1 MGAASAERSPPAA
14 LTGRL
19 WTAWRTGLIGY
30 TALMTTQPNTVYF
43 AAHDYAP
50 VTRRFGA
57 FLTDLVV
64 LCVLAFVLVI
74 PIGYLMLPNRVRSM
88 PDSPQRQVLLSKY
101 TKRAFAIGGL
111 AGGIAYH
118 IVLRRL
124 RGGTLG
130 YRLLG
135 IRLVNETGRPPSWR
149 VLGKRFVLAALLATP
164 CLFFLPLV
172 ASYLYAL
179 KHPKRQTGHDFWS
192 GTWLVRKN
200 ARPAGPALT
209 AYNSK
214 LLGTLLL
221 NYIDVEPYVTE
232 HSPTTS
238 EATVPEPDPTPAAS
252 PPA

>member
-1 MGAASAERSPPAA
+1 
-14 LTGRL
+14 
-19 WTAWRTGLIGY
+19 
-30 TALMTTQPNTVYF
+30 MTTQPNAVYF
-43 AAHDYAP
+43 APHDYAP

-57 FLTDLVV
+57 FLVDLVALYLLAV
-64 LCVLAFVLVI
+64 VLAI
-74 PIGYLMLPNRVRSM
+74 PIGYLLLPRGLPST
-88 PDSPQRQVLLSKY
+88 PDTPPPQVLSKY
-101 TKRAFAIGGL
+101 TKIVFTLGGL
-111 AGGIAYH
+111 LGGVPYH
-118 IVLRRL
+118 IALRRS

-135 IRLVNETGRPPSWR
+135 IRLVDQTGHPPSWR
-149 VLGKRFVLAALLATP
+149 VLGKRFVLAVILAIP

-179 KHPKRQTGHDFWS
+179 KHPRRQTGHDFWS

-221 NYIDVEPYVTE
+221 NYIDVEPYVPE
-232 HSPTTS
+232 HPPTTN
-238 EATVPEPDPTPAAS
+238 EATTPEPDPTPAAS